1 VIGISARSNRV
12 MKLAVLVTISAVI
25 SACSGHHGNS
35 LAHEDLSN
43 SKQARIQKTH
53 TSSLVLDAHAD
64 IVLST
69 TSHTYLAAGG
79 ESKVSPAKLKAGDV
93 GAVVMSIAVGPG
105 PRNSQG
111 DAKARMVA
119 DEKLSAIQT
128 LIAENTNQL
137 VLSKSVAELKLARE
151 KGLTSIILGLQNAR
165 ILQGDVNALDQF
177 YASGVRVFGLN
188 HLGHNDFSD
197 SSRPFY
203 NSRTASYEPAQEHGG
218 LSDLGV
224 AAIQR
229 INDLGGIV
237 DISQMSAAAS
247 LQAISL
253 SRAPVIASHSNA
265 RAITNVSRNLSDLE
279 IDKIADAGGVIHV
292 AAFGAYLVDLSD
304 PKTLA
309 LIVKVRLQH
318 GLPEAYSY
326 PYELYWEL
334 PDTKAKRA
342 FLTQMRSVIGP
353 GSIDDMLVHID
364 YIIDR
369 VGIDHVGIGNDFN
382 HGSGIQDFTDAADS
396 KNLTAALIEG
406 GYSNADI
413 DKIWGAN
420 FLRVM
425 KNAEQLA
432 K

>member
-1 VIGISARSNRV
+1 MIDIRARSNTV
-12 MKLAVLVTISAVI
+12 MKLAALVIISAVV
-25 SACSGHHGNS
+25 SACSGPYGNH
-35 LAHEDLSN
+35 LQGEALSN
-43 SKQARIQKTH
+43 TKQARLVH
-53 TSSLVLDAHAD
+53 DSSLVLDAHAD
-64 IVLST
+64 IVLPT

-79 ESKVSPAKLKAGDV
+79 ESKVSPAKLKAGGV

-105 PRNSQG
+105 PRTSQG
-111 DAKARMVA
+111 DADARIIA
-119 DEKLSAIQT
+119 DEKLAAIQK
-128 LIAENTNQL
+128 LIAENSNEL
-137 VLSKSVAELKLARE
+137 VLSKSVTELELARE
-151 KGLTSIILGLQNAR
+151 RGLISIILGLQNAR
-165 ILQGDVNALDQF
+165 ILQGDVTALDQF

-197 SSRPFY
+197 SSRPFF
-203 NSRTASYEPAQEHGG
+203 NSQTASYEPAQEHGG
-218 LSDLGV
+218 LSDLGI

-253 SRAPVIASHSNA
+253 SIAPIIASHSNI

-279 IDKIADAGGVIHV
+279 IDKIADAGGVINV

-304 PKTLA
+304 PRTLA
-309 LIVKVRLQH
+309 AIIQVRVQH

-334 PDTKAKRA
+334 SDAKAKRA
-342 FLTQMRSVIGP
+342 FLTEMRSVIGP
-353 GSIDDMLVHID
+353 GSIVDMLVHID
-364 YIIDR
+364 YIVDR

-382 HGSGIQDFTDAADS
+382 HGSGVQGFADAADS
-396 KNLTAALIEG
+396 KNLTAALIED
-406 GYSNADI
+406 GYSTADI
-413 DKIWGAN
+413 QKIWGAN

-425 KNAEQLA
+425 KKAEQLA

>member
-1 VIGISARSNRV
+1 VIDIRARSNTV
-12 MKLAVLVTISAVI
+12 MKLATLVIISAVV
-25 SACSGHHGNS
+25 SACSDPSDNHLQGEG
-35 LAHEDLSN
+35 LSN
-43 SKQARIQKTH
+43 TKQARLVH
-53 TSSLVLDAHAD
+53 DSSLVLDAHAD
-64 IVLST
+64 IVLPT
-69 TSHTYLAAGG
+69 TSHTYLTTGG
-79 ESKVSPAKLKAGDV
+79 ESKVSPAKLKAGGV

-105 PRNSQG
+105 PRTSQG
-111 DAKARMVA
+111 DADARIIA
-119 DEKLSAIQT
+119 DEKLAAIQK
-128 LIAENTNQL
+128 LIAENSNEL
-137 VLSKSVAELKLARE
+137 VLSKSVAELELARE
-151 KGLTSIILGLQNAR
+151 RGLISIILGLQNAR
-165 ILQGDVNALDQF
+165 ILQGDVSALDQF

-197 SSRPFY
+197 SSRPFF
-203 NSRTASYEPAQEHGG
+203 NSQTASYEPAQDHGG
-218 LSDLGV
+218 LSDLGI

-253 SRAPVIASHSNA
+253 SIAPIIASHSNI

-279 IDKIADAGGVIHV
+279 IDKIADAGGVINV

-304 PKTLA
+304 PITLA
-309 LIVKVRLQH
+309 AIIQVRVQH

-334 PDTKAKRA
+334 SDAKAKRA
-342 FLTQMRSVIGP
+342 FLTEMRSVIGP
-353 GSIDDMLVHID
+353 GSIVDMLVHID
-364 YIIDR
+364 YIVDR

-382 HGSGIQDFTDAADS
+382 HGSGVQGFADAADS

-406 GYSNADI
+406 GYSIADI
-413 DKIWGAN
+413 QKIWGAN

-425 KNAEQLA
+425 KKAEQLA

>member
-1 VIGISARSNRV
+1 MIGISARSNRV